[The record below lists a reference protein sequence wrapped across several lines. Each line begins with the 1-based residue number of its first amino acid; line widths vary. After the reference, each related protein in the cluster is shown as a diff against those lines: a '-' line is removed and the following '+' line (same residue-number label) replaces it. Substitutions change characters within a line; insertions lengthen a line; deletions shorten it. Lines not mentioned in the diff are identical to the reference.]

1 MAEKKAVVL
10 GGTGL
15 LGFATIQELV
25 KRGYDVFSV
34 ALELPDENLFAG
46 LEDNVHSVI
55 ADVNDM
61 SDDEIRERLDG
72 VYALFYAI
80 GADERVLPD
89 APASRFFY
97 EANVLPT
104 QRLARLCR
112 EAGVE
117 KFVLYGSYFAEF
129 AERLPETGL
138 AKEPYP
144 MTRLL
149 QEQVAFAEGDG
160 AMDVTSLRLPYI
172 FGQIPGRMPL
182 WKMFSDQIKQ
192 TEVFPVHPEGKTA
205 AVTTKQVAQAAVGA
219 AEQGEHR
226 GTYAISEYN
235 LSFTEFYQRFIDK
248 MGLDTQLAEMP
259 YDAVREQM
267 QALDKHAEEQGKQH
281 GINMELAG
289 EVRAMDLSIDPA
301 PTKEA
306 LGYEDDD
313 VLAEIDRTIDYI
325 IEHE

>member
-1 MAEKKAVVL
+1 MATKKAVVL

-15 LGFATIQELV
+15 LGFATVQELAQ
-25 KRGYDVFSV
+25 RGYDVYSV
-34 ALELPDENLFAG
+34 ALDMPSDDLFAG
-46 LEDNVHSVI
+46 LEDSVHSVI
-55 ADVNDM
+55 ADVNEMTDE
-61 SDDEIRERLDG
+61 EIREKLEG

-89 APASRFFY
+89 APATRFFY

-104 QRLARLCR
+104 QRLARLAR

-117 KFVLYGSYFAEF
+117 KFVVYGSYFAEF
-129 AERLPETGL
+129 AERLHETDLIHEG
-138 AKEPYP
+138 YP
-144 MTRLL
+144 LTRLM

-172 FGQIPGRMPL
+172 FGHMPGRMPL
-182 WKMFSDQIKQ
+182 WKMFSDQMKQ
-192 TEVFPVHPEGKTA
+192 TEVFPVHPGGKTA
-205 AVTTKQVAQAAVGA
+205 AVTVKQVAQAAVGA
-219 AEQGEHR
+219 AERGKHR

-235 LSFTEFYQRFIDK
+235 LPFTEFYQMFIDK
-248 MGLDTQLAEMP
+248 MGLDTKLMEMP

-267 QALDKHAEEQGKQH
+267 AQLDQHAESEGKEH
-281 GINMELAG
+281 GIKMELAG
-289 EVRAMDLSIDPA
+289 ELRAMDLSIDPA
-301 PTKEA
+301 ETKEA

-313 VLAEIDRTIDYI
+313 VIAAIEETIDYI

>member
-1 MAEKKAVVL
+1 MSQKKAVVL

-15 LGFATIQELV
+15 LGFATVQELV

-34 ALELPDENLFAG
+34 ALELPADDLFEG

-55 ADVNDM
+55 ADVNEMGDE
-61 SDDEIRERLDG
+61 EIREKLDG

-80 GADERVLPD
+80 GADERALPD

-97 EANVLPT
+97 EQNVLPT

-112 EAGVE
+112 EAGVK
-117 KFVLYGSYFAEF
+117 KFVVYGSYFAEF
-129 AERLPETGL
+129 AERLPETDL
-138 AKEPYP
+138 IHQPYP
-144 MTRLL
+144 LTRLM

-160 AMDVTSLRLPYI
+160 VMDVTSLRLPYI
-172 FGQIPGRMPL
+172 FGHMPGRMPL
-182 WKMFSDQIKQ
+182 WKMFSDQMKQ

-205 AVTTKQVAQAAVGA
+205 AVTVKQVAQAAVGA
-219 AEQGEHR
+219 AERGKHR

-235 LSFTEFYQRFIDK
+235 LPFTEFYRMFVDK
-248 MGLDTQLAEMP
+248 MGLDTQVTEMP
-259 YDAVREQM
+259 YEAVREQM
-267 QALDKHAEEQGKQH
+267 AQLDQHAHSQGKEH

-289 EVRAMDLSIDPA
+289 QLRAMDLSIDPA
-301 PTKEA
+301 ETKEA

-313 VLAEIDRTIDYI
+313 VVAAIEETIEYI
-325 IEHE
+325 IDNE